1 MKLQYSIAQYFA
13 PNDSH
18 TTDFTLEPNVPYLII
33 ISATYASTA
42 YYICM
47 ASTIAGHALQ
57 MPLVENNLNVTLLT
71 DGRLT
76 IQYTY
81 GGGGQDLYINA
92 IRLA

>member
-1 MKLQYSIAQYFA
+1 MKLQYSIAHNFA
-13 PNDSH
+13 PNDSY
-18 TTDFTLEPNVPYLII
+18 TTDFALEPNVPYLII
-33 ISATYASTA
+33 IGAAYASTA

-47 ASTIAGHALQ
+47 ASVITGHALQ
-57 MPLVENNLNVTLLT
+57 MPLFENNLNVTLLP

-81 GGGGQDLYINA
+81 DVGGQALYINA